1 MVIIDKIFLYFFPT
15 YSTLWNVRLILRSLS
30 LIALKKF
37 ESSFPIIPP
46 TLHAN
51 CTHPTPFQLP
61 LKRMSIRRYAR
72 DDISARFLLSIK
84 FSSTLIGRRKAR
96 DITTL
101 ALIALPTDS
110 VGFRSTRSKGQLSR
124 DTRENLHL
132 ESWSWRKSTRLSFA
146 PAFPLSGIGA
156 SRSLP
161 IRNELEGENRYGDLL
176 RRGERRSVHWTDNS
190 G

>member
-1 MVIIDKIFLYFFPT
+1 MF
-15 YSTLWNVRLILRSLS
+15 S
-30 LIALKKF
+30 
-37 ESSFPIIPP
+37 IIPP

-61 LKRMSIRRYAR
+61 LKRISIRRYAR

-132 ESWSWRKSTRLSFA
+132 ESWSWRKSTRLFFA